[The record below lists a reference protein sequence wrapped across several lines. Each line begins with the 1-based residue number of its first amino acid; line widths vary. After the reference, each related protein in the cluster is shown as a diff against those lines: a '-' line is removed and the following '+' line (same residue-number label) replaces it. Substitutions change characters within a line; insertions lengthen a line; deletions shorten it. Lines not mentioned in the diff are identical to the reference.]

1 MGISP
6 SHPCHIAKLF
16 ENGHDGQLLA
26 LEVFAKGMPNH
37 QVAEVDVAET
47 ATLSSLEIIHER
59 EDALTIRCVSAGT
72 RSANTAIGLG
82 APRLSEAP

>member
-16 ENGHDGQLLA
+16 ENGHDGQLLHA
-26 LEVFAKGMPNH
+26 LEVFAKGHPNH
-37 QVAEVDVAET
+37 QVIAEIDVAET

-59 EDALTIRCVSAGT
+59 EDALTLRRISGYEE
-72 RSANTAIGLG
+72 
-82 APRLSEAP
+82 PRLSEVP